1 MKKGFIFVT
10 SALLALGLASCNNPA
25 PESSQ
30 PTASSV
36 KSTAKSTS
44 SAAETSQGPKKELTN
59 VSISLGKD
67 GGKAYITVK
76 GTQSNYT
83 AEEFKW
89 AWGLLNEGTSTF
101 DYGKERPADTD
112 YTALTFDAN
121 NEFTV
126 RLCLTDITTIKAGA
140 TYRIYGGAPGNYK
153 DIGFE
158 SNMFGANDGT
168 RNYYLR
174 QDLNNSLTFDNIQPF
189 TFSEAS
195 VIEMAAADLPTGVT
209 EAGAYL
215 KFGGNNT
222 NSVTMDT
229 INAWHTAGNIA
240 GNFQRVIPENSYSVH
255 DHADT
260 ERFWKVE
267 GTKVYFY
274 LYVGFIGEG
283 EGWMLH
289 FDLVSGN
296 SNAGCG
302 TSTKYNGETAYQIG
316 GATFKIYS
324 DSSLSGEENYW
335 GCLGVYREGTPTT

>member
-30 PTASSV
+30 STASSV

-67 GGKAYITVK
+67 GGKAYITVR

-89 AWGLLNEGTSTF
+89 AWGLLNEGTSAF
-101 DYGKERPADTD
+101 DYGKERPADAD

-174 QDLNNSLTFDNIQPF
+174 QDLNNSLTFDNVQPF

-195 VIEMAAADLPTGVT
+195 VVEMAAADLPTGVT

-296 SNAGCG
+296 SSAGCG

-316 GATFKIYS
+316 GATYKIYS